1 MITVNDRIKLIVN
14 KFFQGNGSAFAREI
28 GIKQSTLKDIIGG
41 RLSKPGYEIIEK
53 ILSAKAL
60 NISSEWLILGKE
72 PMLKN
77 IAGNI
82 GSTSS
87 IELPNVPEID
97 KAESSSAAAFLE
109 IIKSQAETI
118 KEITSSKERK
128 LIENHETIMK
138 GITALYEVL
147 KEYENSFN
155 SIYNKLSDIT
165 SDKNISQEKK
175 VS

>member
-1 MITVNDRIKLIVN
+1 MGTINDRIKCIADTLFN
-14 KFFQGNGSAFAREI
+14 GNVSAFARQI
-28 GIKQSTLKDIIGG
+28 NVPQPTLKDVVGG
-41 RLSKPGYEIIEK
+41 KLSTPRFDLLEK
-53 ILSAKAL
+53 IINDKSL
-60 NISSEWLILGKE
+60 NISSEWLLTGE
-72 PMLKN
+72 GSMFRKN
-77 IAGNI
+77 SCIESSN
-82 GSTSS
+82 S

-128 LIENHETIMK
+128 LIENHEAIMK